1 MSSLSRSYA
10 RASKRGDRLMEQY
23 QPGGVSVAGPG
34 GRKKQIGKVIRRR
47 EGSRIAGLSRRGNR
61 RPKMCPKKRGK
72 KHGEEEK
79 KKMTKEDRLELRIL
93 FLTKTENR
101 SWRRSGRR

>member
-1 MSSLSRSYA
+1 MSTPMKPEEKAWIDNANYIQLLRKW
-10 RASKRGDRLMEQY
+10 RFTVTP
-23 QPGGVSVAGPG
+23 PGESIFSGES
-34 GRKKQIGKVIRRR
+34 
-47 EGSRIAGLSRRGNR
+47 GLIKALW

-79 KKMTKEDRLELRIL
+79 KKMTKEDHLELRIL